1 VKNLFIISLI
11 TKNIPSIKIKEIY
24 DASKN
29 SPENIEIK
37 IDLAGLLE
45 KSIFDF

>member
-29 SPENIEIK
+29 SPENIEMK
-37 IDLAGLLE
+37 IFLAYE
-45 KSIFDF
+45 KVYF